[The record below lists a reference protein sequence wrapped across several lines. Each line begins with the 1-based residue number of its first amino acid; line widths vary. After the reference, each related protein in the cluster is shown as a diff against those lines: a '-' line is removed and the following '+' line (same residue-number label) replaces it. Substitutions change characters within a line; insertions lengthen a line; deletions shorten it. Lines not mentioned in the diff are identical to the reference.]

1 MISAK
6 RLTDKTFNDY
16 RKIEEIPAT
25 KGVTAMQTKMGI
37 IADDLTG
44 SNDSGVQLAKKGFN
58 STVVMDIDINVH
70 SHTDVLIVDTD
81 SRGKTEEAAYEAV
94 SKAASLLFQQ
104 GFNHVYKKVDS
115 TLRGNIASELAS
127 LADVYQ
133 PEAVVVAPAFP
144 KLNRTT
150 LNGKHYVDGQLI
162 TETEFGR
169 DPKTPVIESY
179 IPDLLKET
187 VKNKIILLNASLLR
201 GPKDEVFSFIEK
213 ELRSGIAWFVCDAET
228 EADLER
234 IARIFAS
241 LEKKTVW
248 AGSGG
253 LIDYLPEALQLDP
266 VIGQQREEISIRQT
280 LIVSGSLSQVTK
292 SQLESLQQ
300 AERSY
305 FIEVNPVDLVKD
317 SLNIDSLLKEAG
329 NAEEDS
335 QFILYVNSSEENRM
349 LAKDAGAAE
358 NLTANQ
364 VSERI
369 ASGLG
374 KAARIFL
381 EKADKID
388 GLILTGGDTAKAVCQ
403 ELGVSEMEL
412 LSEVEPG
419 LPFGRIKSGARNYWA
434 VTKAG
439 GFGKEDSLMNAV
451 NYMIERVEKCESK

>member
-1 MISAK
+1 
-6 RLTDKTFNDY
+6 
-16 RKIEEIPAT
+16 
-25 KGVTAMQTKMGI
+25 MQTKMGI

-58 STVVMDIDINVH
+58 STVVMDIDTNVH

-81 SRGKTEEAAYEAV
+81 SRGKAEGAAYEAV

-104 GFNHVYKKVDS
+104 GFDHIYKKVDS
-115 TLRGNIASELAS
+115 TLRGNIAAELAS
-127 LADVYQ
+127 AVHVYQ

-150 LNGKHYVDGQLI
+150 LNGKHYVNGQLI

-169 DPKTPVIESY
+169 DPKTPVTESY
-179 IPDLLKET
+179 IPDLLKVAIKE
-187 VKNKIILLNASLLR
+187 KIVLLDASLLR
-201 GPKDEVFSFIEK
+201 GPKEETISFIKK
-213 ELRSGIAWFVCDAET
+213 ELSSGRAWFVCDAEK
-228 EADLER
+228 EADLKL
-234 IARIFAS
+234 IAEIFAGI
-241 LEKKTVW
+241 EKKTVW

-253 LIDYLPEALQLDP
+253 LIDYLPEALKLDSE
-266 VIGQQREEISIRQT
+266 VGQQREEISVRQT

-292 SQLESLQQ
+292 SQLESLQR
-300 AERSY
+300 AEQSY
-305 FIEVNPVDLVKD
+305 FIEVNPVDLVND
-317 SLNIDSLLKEAG
+317 SLDIDSLLREAG
-329 NAEEDS
+329 SAGEES
-335 QFILYVNSSEENRM
+335 QFILYVDSSEENRM
-349 LAKDAGAAE
+349 LAKEAGAAN

-369 ASGLG
+369 ATGLG